1 MGAAGGATEPAG
13 AEEPVTEFGG
23 VTTLPGMPSWSALAL
38 ALALTLPPTELFPGP
53 PLEGAAVGDELVEAF
68 VRAGVEDRDALLE
81 QILSSTTDADALAA
95 IGTRLQRHQRT
106 IGRGSTAAKLDK
118 LLVARGELDAARRQF
133 FAIVEDEER
142 YFTPYR
148 QPEVNAEREAEYRRT
163 QKEVERLVGSLEDL
177 WSGARPVKLSRKV
190 RAAIE
195 DVQWGIEACAEI
207 DGAAAHPE
215 WIRPWMLG
223 VDAELAVVGVAEI
236 GLDARER
243 DRLRDWRAIRRVNDL
258 RGESALEDRKGEEL
272 SRPDRAALEQV
283 RITNDY
289 RVMLG
294 RRPLLWNP
302 RLQLAARGHSDH
314 MSRSGI
320 LSHYE
325 EDDPERRL
333 PSQRARLAGY
343 RHFQA
348 ENCSFGLPSPLE
360 AHRAWT
366 TSPGH
371 HRNIVFAS
379 HTEMASSLSGAY
391 WTQKFGRRPLDIED
405 ELSTVQAASG
415 KKGRR

>member
-1 MGAAGGATEPAG
+1 MPAG
-13 AEEPVTEFGG
+13 AEEPVTESGG
-23 VTTLPGMPSWSALAL
+23 VTTLPAMPSWSALAL
-38 ALALTLPPTELFPGP
+38 AVALTLPATKLSPGA
-53 PLEGAAVGDELVEAF
+53 PLERAAVGDDLVEAF

-81 QILSSTTDADALAA
+81 QILSATTDANAIAA
-95 IGTRLQRHQRT
+95 IGARLQRHQRT

-118 LLVARGELDAARRQF
+118 LVVARGELDAARRQF
-133 FAIVEDEER
+133 FEIVEDETR

-148 QPEVNAEREAEYRRT
+148 QPEVSAEREADYRRT
-163 QKEVERLVGSLEDL
+163 QKEVERLVGILEDL
-177 WSGARPVKLSRKV
+177 WSGARPVKLSKKV

-207 DGAAAHPE
+207 DSTVAHPD
-215 WIRPWMLG
+215 WVRPWTLG
-223 VDAELAVVGVAEI
+223 VDAELTVVGIAEI

-243 DRLRDWRAIRRVNDL
+243 NRLRDGRSIRSVNKV
-258 RGESALEDRKGEEL
+258 RGDKALEDRKGEEL

-294 RRPLLWNP
+294 RRPLLWNQ

-314 MSRSGI
+314 MSRRGI

-379 HTEMASSLSGAY
+379 HTEMASSRSGAY
-391 WTQKFGRRPLDIED
+391 WTQKFGRRPIELDD
-405 ELSTVQAASG
+405 EVSTVGSTPG
-415 KKGRR
+415 ENRRR